1 MREVK
6 EIRLL
11 LFFTLPIVAF
21 FGLLSGPLAEAGVKA
36 ALSHYLS
43 IKPGEEDFAA
53 SAIMVYHI
61 SAVIVMAGTL
71 YLAVKY
77 LDHDTRLTNPVV
89 KLATAGWVVAVPS
102 GLAFAYFGRSPVA
115 HALWLA

>member
-6 EIRLL
+6 EVRLL

-53 SAIMVYHI
+53 RAIMVYHI
-61 SAVIVMAGTL
+61 AAVISDGRHSL
-71 YLAVKY
+71 
-77 LDHDTRLTNPVV
+77 
-89 KLATAGWVVAVPS
+89 PS
-102 GLAFAYFGRSPVA
+102 CEIPRPRHEA
-115 HALWLA
+115 HKPNC